1 MKGQGL
7 VKLHVLAVFAAL
19 SVALSGCGGGS
30 ATSELPGQSAMNA
43 TVPLTNTVEV
53 TALNGGSP
61 IRGLEV
67 SLTRR
72 SWPGGQLIAKGKT
85 GAMGR
90 VKLSGSWTNQDLV
103 CVGAR
108 LQIPS
113 GYKERSRCEQPFPK
127 AITLKF

>member
-1 MKGQGL
+1 
-7 VKLHVLAVFAAL
+7 LA
-19 SVALSGCGGGS
+19 SLSGCGGGD
-30 ATSELPGQSAMNA
+30 AVGELAGPSTLNA

-61 IRGLEV
+61 IRSLEV

-72 SWPGGQLIAKGKT
+72 SWPGGKLIAKGKT
-85 GAMGR
+85 GTMGR
-90 VKLSGSWTNQDLV
+90 VKLSGSWTNQDLL

-108 LQIPS
+108 LQVPS
-113 GYKERSRCEQPFPK
+113 GFKERSRCEQPFPK

>member
-1 MKGQGL
+1 M
-7 VKLHVLAVFAAL
+7 KLHALAVFAAFSL
-19 SVALSGCGGGS
+19 VSLSGCGGGNTVGLAGPS
-30 ATSELPGQSAMNA
+30 AINA
-43 TVPLTNTVEV
+43 AVPLTKTVQV

-72 SWPGGQLIAKGKT
+72 SWPGGKLIAKGKT

-90 VKLSGSWTNQDLV
+90 VRLSGSWTDQDLI

-108 LQIPS
+108 LQTPS